1 MAATLFATERL
12 SGHNQTPTNA
22 GNSRTVSMLWKRYR
36 NVWIGCGMYSGTDA
50 SNYNAITAIDSAKQN
65 FRPVAMF

>member
-1 MAATLFATERL
+1 
-12 SGHNQTPTNA
+12 
-22 GNSRTVSMLWKRYR
+22 MLWKRYR

-50 SNYNAITAIDSAKQN
+50 SNHNAITAIDSAKQI